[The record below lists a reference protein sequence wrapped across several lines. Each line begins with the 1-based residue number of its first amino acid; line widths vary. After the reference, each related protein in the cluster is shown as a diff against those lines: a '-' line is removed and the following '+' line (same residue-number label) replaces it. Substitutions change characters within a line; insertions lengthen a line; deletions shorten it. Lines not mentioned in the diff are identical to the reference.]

1 MRCKKAMKMAISYLD
16 RELGLDEEKMV
27 SNHLKICPLCRRE
40 FDLLEKSLGIYQEI
54 GKVEQLV
61 DHSPG
66 LILKLRER
74 MEKEVPWWQRLFVT
88 PVGLKGRLV
97 YISAA
102 AAIVLLSFVFLHS
115 ISNPGLYIN
124 IARDSKLLSNQGK
137 TYLFGD
143 GVSVY
148 FNHQSYVF
156 KEKQGSSF
164 KSIDMKV

>member
-27 SNHLKICPLCRRE
+27 SNHLKICPSCRRE

-54 GKVEQLV
+54 GKGEQLI

-66 LILKLRER
+66 LILMLRER
-74 MEKEVPWWQRLFVT
+74 MEKEITWWQRLFVT
-88 PVGLKGRLV
+88 PVGRAGRLV
-97 YISAA
+97 YISAV

-115 ISNPGLYIN
+115 ISSPGLYIN
-124 IARDSKLLSNQGK
+124 IARDSKLLSSRGK
-137 TYLFGD
+137 TYLFED
-143 GVSVY
+143 GVAVY

-156 KEKQGSSF
+156 KERQRGRF
-164 KSIDMKV
+164 KSIDMKI

>member
-1 MRCKKAMKMAISYLD
+1 MKCKKAMKMAILYLD
-16 RELGLDEEKMV
+16 RELGLDEENMV
-27 SNHLKICPLCRRE
+27 SNHLKICPSCRRE

-54 GKVEQLV
+54 EKGEQLV

-66 LILKLRER
+66 LISKLRER

-88 PVGLKGRLV
+88 PAGHAWRLV
-97 YISAA
+97 YVSAA

-115 ISNPGLYIN
+115 ISNPSLYIN
-124 IARDSKLLSNQGK
+124 IARGSKLLSGQGK

-143 GVSVY
+143 GVAVY
-148 FNHQSYVF
+148 FNHESYVF
-156 KEKQGSSF
+156 KERQGNSF